1 MKMPHTLLAMM
12 VVLISAMVLALRT
25 GAPVMAAQEMGSAT
39 ATLTGAAEVPGP
51 GDPQGSGSVQV
62 TLDPNKGEE
71 CYELRVENI
80 QEATAAHIHEGAV
93 GEGGSRQS
101 GPGYAQNRLYEGVH
115 ACGCPRDYCYHAE
128 A

>member
-51 GDPQGSGSVQV
+51 GDP
-62 TLDPNKGEE
+62 
-71 CYELRVENI
+71 
-80 QEATAAHIHEGAV
+80 
-93 GEGGSRQS
+93 
-101 GPGYAQNRLYEGVH
+101 
-115 ACGCPRDYCYHAE
+115 
-128 A
+128 